1 MDAMQRLRGDH
12 DTRRGHELCKS
23 CYVFTD
29 GGASVE
35 HRKMQFLKGDALS
48 DASCP

>member
-1 MDAMQRLRGDH
+1 MTPRIGDA
-12 DTRRGHELCKS
+12 LCKS

-35 HRKMQFLKGDALS
+35 NRKEQFLKGDAL
-48 DASCP
+48 